1 MWFLLYVF
9 CFSFH
14 SPHLS
19 SSLSPLCVLSF
30 PLLLFGHTNIIH
42 LNVRFNNPTNN
53 DSEAQLSS
61 VLYHRHTHTHTHTKA
76 YVCLWQNG
84 KHAVNLALWN
94 EARRINAEKW
104 WKVAA
109 LSGEN
114 YHNSSNISTN
124 INSNTNNNISNNSTN
139 NNSSTNNISNS
150 WKMRRRPWCLV
161 SCENAPSSNWE
172 IVQMCQNRRKWQ
184 DVICSSIG
192 LWWVVSHRWHTL
204 RATNLSTRTMP
215 DKYWNNDCWP
225 PIQQRD
231 IWLWLLNFTQRC
243 KSFYTLRPSLKMGI
257 LTLSKCM

>member
-1 MWFLLYVF
+1 M
-9 CFSFH
+9 C
-14 SPHLS
+14 
-19 SSLSPLCVLSF
+19 
-30 PLLLFGHTNIIH
+30 
-42 LNVRFNNPTNN
+42 
-53 DSEAQLSS
+53 
-61 VLYHRHTHTHTHTKA
+61 
-76 YVCLWQNG
+76 VCLWQNG

-124 INSNTNNNISNNSTN
+124 NNSNTNNNISNNSTN

-161 SCENAPSSNWE
+161 SCENARSSNWE
-172 IVQMCQNRRKWQ
+172 IVQMCQNRRKLQ

-225 PIQQRD
+225 PIQQHD
-231 IWLWLLNFTQRC
+231 IWLWLLNYTSLSVINHLFH
-243 KSFYTLRPSLKMGI
+243 YTLQSVKRGYTNFVLKYVTDKRRRGKTYI
-257 LTLSKCM
+257 LTQHH

>member
-1 MWFLLYVF
+1 M
-9 CFSFH
+9 SFV
-14 SPHLS
+14 S
-19 SSLSPLCVLSF
+19 SSTLPTFLPLSLSLSVSKVSLCFFLAIQTSYIWMCALITQQTTNLS
-30 PLLLFGHTNIIH
+30 L
-42 LNVRFNNPTNN
+42 
-53 DSEAQLSS
+53 AQCF
-61 VLYHRHTHTHTHTKA
+61 YHRHTTHTLKHMCA
-76 YVCLWQNG
+76 CVCVWQNG

-124 INSNTNNNISNNSTN
+124 NNTNTNNNK
-139 NNSSTNNISNS
+139 NSSTNNISNS

-192 LWWVVSHRWHTL
+192 LWWVVSRRWHTL
-204 RATNLSTRTMP
+204 RATNLSTRAVAR
-215 DKYWNNDCWP
+215 
-225 PIQQRD
+225 QV
-231 IWLWLLNFTQRC
+231 
-243 KSFYTLRPSLKMGI
+243 LK
-257 LTLSKCM
+257 